1 MDSKV
6 RHSTQKKWSGN
17 YVRLIFQLYAVAR
30 ILSLGAE
37 LKADPYGVAESH
49 YSVALELIRA
59 WRNTPSMSEVKM
71 NAKPKKEKMSP
82 ELSNVYKRINK
93 QFGKALATYK
103 LIQPGDKIAVGLS
116 GGKDSWTLLHLL
128 LDLQRR
134 API

>member
-1 MDSKV
+1 
-6 RHSTQKKWSGN
+6 
-17 YVRLIFQLYAVAR
+17 
-30 ILSLGAE
+30 
-37 LKADPYGVAESH
+37 
-49 YSVALELIRA
+49 
-59 WRNTPSMSEVKM
+59 MSEVKL

-82 ELSNVYKRINK
+82 ELLSVYKRINK